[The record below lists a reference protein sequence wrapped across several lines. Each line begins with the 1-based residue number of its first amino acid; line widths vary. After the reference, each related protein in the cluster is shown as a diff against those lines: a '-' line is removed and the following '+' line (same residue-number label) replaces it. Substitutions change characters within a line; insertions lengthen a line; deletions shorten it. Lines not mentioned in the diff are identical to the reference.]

1 VKLCIYCMGHV
12 GGLFYLG
19 KPPTMNNIS
28 QTSTKHKN
36 AFLPVLRL
44 AWSYMGLLLL
54 VALHWK
60 TCNEIVKG
68 DSARK

>member
-1 VKLCIYCMGHV
+1 
-12 GGLFYLG
+12 
-19 KPPTMNNIS
+19 MNNIS